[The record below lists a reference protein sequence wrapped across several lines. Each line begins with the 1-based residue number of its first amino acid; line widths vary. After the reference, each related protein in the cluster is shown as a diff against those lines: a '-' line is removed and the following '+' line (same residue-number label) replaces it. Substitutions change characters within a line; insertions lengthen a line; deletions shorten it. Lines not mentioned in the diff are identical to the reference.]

1 MGVSCSSRSLSNL
14 ITSPSS
20 QLSCV
25 LFFQAMQTSS
35 KTNAQALQ
43 TSIKQNKR
51 SRVHHRKIQHLSNNR
66 LGMMPIWEI
75 ITLCRRCR
83 RQDTTEASR
92 LPHQNTTCLQLLACF
107 AQRLSAITPRCRTDK
122 ARRGALEPPP
132 EDGARTKRSDR
143 EIPRI
148 PC

>member
-1 MGVSCSSRSLSNL
+1 MKNTLTAPNAIQKDEIGRSTTGITRVLVGVSCSSRSLSNL

-51 SRVHHRKIQHLSNNR
+51 SGVYHREIQNFGNYR
-66 LGMMPIWEI
+66 WEMMPSLKT

-83 RQDTTEASR
+83 PQDTTEASR
-92 LPHQNTTCLQLLACF
+92 VPPENTTFSQPLVCLG
-107 AQRLSAITPRCRTDK
+107 SASTRVHVEVQN
-122 ARRGALEPPP
+122 G
-132 EDGARTKRSDR
+132 
-143 EIPRI
+143 
-148 PC
+148 